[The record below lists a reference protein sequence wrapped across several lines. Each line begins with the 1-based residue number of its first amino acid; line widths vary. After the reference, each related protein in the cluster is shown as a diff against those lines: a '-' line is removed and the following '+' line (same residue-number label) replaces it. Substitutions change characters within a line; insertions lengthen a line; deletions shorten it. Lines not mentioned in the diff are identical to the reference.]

1 MNIHWFSPL
10 DAQSSEIARYSAQ
23 LLPSLQEYAGIVAVD
38 DGQGGEMP
46 GWLSGAVATPE
57 PGVAPMPV
65 YHIGNNPLHLP
76 IFERSLAEPGLVVLH
91 DLSLVD
97 LARHLSHQLGQP
109 QLWKEQ
115 MCRQYGEE
123 VRSLV
128 NRSEKSLADYNEMVA
143 KYPLFLPFVE
153 GAMGVICHSSYACR
167 QLQGQLP
174 PGTPLLQLNLP
185 SRPPQPVPQRAGPD
199 GSLRFVFCGHVGPN
213 RRLIEFMDAWGQLPE
228 PGRIALELFGNISN
242 TSQLRQYAEHFGVL
256 DYISFRGYV
265 SDEQLDQALQTADFA
280 INLRWPTMGEASA
293 SQLRYWAAALPTLVT
308 DVGWYGELP
317 DAAVCKISVATEGAD
332 LLALLQDALA
342 FPAKY
347 RQLGQRGWE
356 QLRDAHSARH
366 YAQELAALAS
376 RLSDAR
382 LAHSLLER
390 ELVPVIA
397 SMCENESDT
406 RLFRNAIET
415 VVATCTA

>member
-1 MNIHWFSPL
+1 M
-10 DAQSSEIARYSAQ
+10 
-23 LLPSLQEYAGIVAVD
+23 
-38 DGQGGEMP
+38 
-46 GWLSGAVATPE
+46 
-57 PGVAPMPV
+57 
-65 YHIGNNPLHLP
+65 
-76 IFERSLAEPGLVVLH
+76 
-91 DLSLVD
+91 
-97 LARHLSHQLGQP
+97 
-109 QLWKEQ
+109 
-115 MCRQYGEE
+115 
-123 VRSLV
+123 
-128 NRSEKSLADYNEMVA
+128 
-143 KYPLFLPFVE
+143 
-153 GAMGVICHSSYACR
+153 
-167 QLQGQLP
+167 
-174 PGTPLLQLNLP
+174 
-185 SRPPQPVPQRAGPD
+185 
-199 GSLRFVFCGHVGPN
+199 
-213 RRLIEFMDAWGQLPE
+213 
-228 PGRIALELFGNISN
+228 
-242 TSQLRQYAEHFGVL
+242 L